1 MHALPNFNLDLNNL
15 NFKTANPYLWK
26 MVWENIVGQG
36 AVKNALLESIA
47 QDRVGHAHLFIGK
60 DGYGSLPLALA
71 FAREIL
77 SRENP
82 DAAKRVDSLNHI
94 DLHLSFPTFNST
106 NTDALSKN
114 YLENFREAL
123 IENPY
128 LSLNDWMTF
137 LDAENKQLFLSVD
150 EISSWV
156 ENFALKSYEGG
167 SKILIVWNA
176 DKMQAKSSN
185 KLLKFLEEPP
195 EKTLIILTAETEDN
209 FLPTILSRTQITKI
223 PRIEDAAIE
232 NYLAENFNLP
242 DEQLK
247 SIVFQSQGDLNSALK
262 LANSGTQTSEFETLF
277 VQWVREAFMVKTKPE
292 LLRNIISWAR
302 DIASWNREKQKQF
315 LEYCAEMFR
324 LALMQN
330 YGLNNLVYSKI
341 TMSKF
346 NWEAFSK
353 FVHGANISNILEE
366 LSDADFHLQRNAN
379 SKIVWTDVGIK
390 LSRYIHTKA

>member
-1 MHALPNFNLDLNNL
+1 MHALPNLNLDLNNL
-15 NFKTANPYLWK
+15 NSKTANPYLWK
-26 MVWENIVGQG
+26 MVWENIVGQD

-82 DAAKRVDSLNHI
+82 DAAERVDSLNHI
-94 DLHLSFPTFNST
+94 DLHLSFPTFNSAK
-106 NTDALSKN
+106 TDALSKN
-114 YLENFREAL
+114 YLETFREAL

-128 LSLNDWMTF
+128 LSLNDWMSF

-232 NYLAENFNLP
+232 NYLAENFDLP

-379 SKIVWTDVGIK
+379 PKIVWTDVGIK

>member
-1 MHALPNFNLDLNNL
+1 M
-15 NFKTANPYLWK
+15 
-26 MVWENIVGQG
+26 
-36 AVKNALLESIA
+36 
-47 QDRVGHAHLFIGK
+47 
-60 DGYGSLPLALA
+60 
-71 FAREIL
+71 
-77 SRENP
+77 
-82 DAAKRVDSLNHI
+82 
-94 DLHLSFPTFNST
+94 
-106 NTDALSKN
+106 
-114 YLENFREAL
+114 
-123 IENPY
+123 
-128 LSLNDWMTF
+128 
-137 LDAENKQLFLSVD
+137 
-150 EISSWV
+150 

-390 LSRYIHTKA
+390 LSRYIHIKA

>member
-1 MHALPNFNLDLNNL
+1 
-15 NFKTANPYLWK
+15 

-82 DAAKRVDSLNHI
+82 DAAERVDSLNHI
-94 DLHLSFPTFNST
+94 DLHLSFPTFNSAK
-106 NTDALSKN
+106 TDALSKN
-114 YLENFREAL
+114 YLETFREAL
-123 IENPY
+123 TENPY

-137 LDAENKQLFLSVD
+137 LDAENKQLLLSVK

-156 ENFALKSYEGG
+156 EDFALKSYEGG

-232 NYLAENFNLP
+232 NYLAKNFDLP

-277 VQWVREAFMVKTKPE
+277 VQWVREAFMVKNKPE

-315 LEYCAEMFR
+315 LEYCAKMFR

-379 SKIVWTDVGIK
+379 PKIVWTDVGIK
-390 LSRYIHTKA
+390 LSRYIHIKA

>member
-1 MHALPNFNLDLNNL
+1 MHALPNLTLNFNLNS
-15 NFKTANPYLWK
+15 KTANPYLWK

-82 DAAKRVDSLNHI
+82 DAAERVDSLNHI
-94 DLHLSFPTFNST
+94 DLHLSFPTFNSAK
-106 NTDALSKN
+106 TDALSKN
-114 YLENFREAL
+114 YLETFREAL

-128 LSLNDWMTF
+128 LSLNDWMSF

-232 NYLAENFNLP
+232 NYLAENFDLP

-379 SKIVWTDVGIK
+379 PKIVWTDVGIK

>member
-1 MHALPNFNLDLNNL
+1 MHALPNLNL
-15 NFKTANPYLWK
+15 NLNLNSKTANPYLWK

-47 QDRVGHAHLFIGK
+47 QDRVGHAQLFIGK

-71 FAREIL
+71 FAREIF

-94 DLHLSFPTFNST
+94 DLHLSFPTFNSAK
-106 NTDALSKN
+106 TDALSKN

-123 IENPY
+123 TENPY
-128 LSLNDWMTF
+128 LSLNDWMSF
-137 LDAENKQLFLSVD
+137 LDAENKQLFLSAE

-390 LSRYIHTKA
+390 LSRYIHIKA

>member
-15 NFKTANPYLWK
+15 NSKTANPYLWK

-82 DAAKRVDSLNHI
+82 DAAERVDSLNHI
-94 DLHLSFPTFNST
+94 DLHLSFPTFNSAK
-106 NTDALSKN
+106 TDALSKN
-114 YLENFREAL
+114 YLETFREAL
-123 IENPY
+123 TENPY

-137 LDAENKQLFLSVD
+137 LDAENKQLLLSVK

-156 ENFALKSYEGG
+156 EDFALKSYEGG

-232 NYLAENFNLP
+232 NYLAKNFDLP

-277 VQWVREAFMVKTKPE
+277 VQWVREAFMVKNKPE

-315 LEYCAEMFR
+315 LEYCAKMFR

-379 SKIVWTDVGIK
+379 PKIVWTDVGIK
-390 LSRYIHTKA
+390 LSRYIHIKA

>member
-1 MHALPNFNLDLNNL
+1 MHALPNLTLNL
-15 NFKTANPYLWK
+15 NLNSKTANPYLWK
-26 MVWENIVGQG
+26 MVWENIVGQD

-71 FAREIL
+71 FAREIF

-82 DAAKRVDSLNHI
+82 DAAERVDSLNHI
-94 DLHLSFPTFNST
+94 DLHLSFPTFNSAK
-106 NTDALSKN
+106 TDALSKN
-114 YLENFREAL
+114 YLETFREAL
-123 IENPY
+123 TENPY
-128 LSLNDWMTF
+128 LSLNDWMSF

-156 ENFALKSYEGG
+156 EDFALKSYEGG

-176 DKMQAKSSN
+176 DRMQAKSSN

-232 NYLAENFNLP
+232 NYLAKNFDLP

-262 LANSGTQTSEFETLF
+262 LANFGTQTSQFETLF